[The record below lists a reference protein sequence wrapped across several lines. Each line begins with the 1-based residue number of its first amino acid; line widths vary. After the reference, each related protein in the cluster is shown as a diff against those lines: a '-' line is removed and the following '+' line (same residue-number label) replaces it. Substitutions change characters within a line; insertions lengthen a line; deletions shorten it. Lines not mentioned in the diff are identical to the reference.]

1 MSEQLSYKDALKR
14 INDIVERIENE
25 DPDIDELSALVK
37 EATGLIAQ
45 CKGKLESAEA
55 EIQLS
60 LEKLNW

>member
-1 MSEQLSYKDALKR
+1 
-14 INDIVERIENE
+14 VERIENE
-25 DPDIDELSALVK
+25 DPDIDELSSLVK

-60 LEKLNW
+60 LEKLN